1 MKSKKHLT
9 DVISKREITVL
20 AVYLL
25 GGSRKS
31 IDTEDVAIKCN
42 EISPGQFNWKK
53 YPDQINLELVR
64 AFLSDAKKPL
74 YGSLLIGSGRQGWRL
89 NSKGIE
95 WINTQGETML
105 ENKKFVLDKSKA
117 SAGSVDTVRKKR
129 EENRIKAL
137 PAWTKW
143 ISSEKILLKDA
154 QDTFRIDDYVTGK
167 MVDIKIARLIS
178 LFNDDRK
185 MKEFLLQTSK
195 LLFEEE

>member
-1 MKSKKHLT
+1 
-9 DVISKREITVL
+9 
-20 AVYLL
+20 
-25 GGSRKS
+25 
-31 IDTEDVAIKCN
+31 
-42 EISPGQFNWKK
+42 
-53 YPDQINLELVR
+53 
-64 AFLSDAKKPL
+64 
-74 YGSLLIGSGRQGWRL
+74 
-89 NSKGIE
+89 
-95 WINTQGETML
+95 ML